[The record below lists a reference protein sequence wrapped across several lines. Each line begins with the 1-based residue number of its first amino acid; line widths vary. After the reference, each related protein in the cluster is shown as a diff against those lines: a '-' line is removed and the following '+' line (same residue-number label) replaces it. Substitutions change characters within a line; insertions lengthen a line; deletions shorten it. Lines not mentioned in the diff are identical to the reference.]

1 MPEGA
6 FDRLARDLEGLQGRR
21 SSLKVLG
28 AAALAAALAPAAA
41 EGKNKCKKKVD
52 NAVATCQAEAQTAS
66 NARCQSQVVGMHD
79 RPSTVCDG
87 TAMCGA
93 LVACCPSLGTCDAK
107 TFFNCIR
114 GPRQQSGSS
123 RRKKGLTY

>member
-6 FDRLARDLEGLQGRR
+6 FDRLARDLEGRQGRR
-21 SSLKVLG
+21 TSLKVLG

-66 NARCQSQVVGMHD
+66 NARCQSQVTECTTVL
-79 RPSTVCDG
+79 STICEG
-87 TAMCGA
+87 QQCGP
-93 LVACCPSLGTCDAK
+93 LVACCSSLGACDAK
-107 TFFNCIR
+107 TFFTCIR
-114 GPRQQSGSS
+114 QATEETR
-123 RRKKGLTY
+123 